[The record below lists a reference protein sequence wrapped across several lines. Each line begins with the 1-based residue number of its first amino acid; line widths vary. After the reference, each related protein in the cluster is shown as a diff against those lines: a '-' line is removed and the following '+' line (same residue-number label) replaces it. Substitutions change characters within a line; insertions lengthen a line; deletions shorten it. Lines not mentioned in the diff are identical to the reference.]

1 MKRLKNLSGN
11 QQGMVM
17 LIVIMVLMAVS
28 LLGLASVMVV
38 SLDLK
43 IAGYYRASDQAFWAA
58 EAGVQRSLSELR
70 ENRTY
75 IGDIEEETLNN
86 NATSSA
92 VVEAFSGFISRIEAT
107 GVAGTAVR
115 RIEVLINVDSA
126 FDSAINVGGDLTLV
140 GKPRVSTEGIRLN
153 GDGYVDL
160 DDGTPEL
167 NIYQAPGKTM
177 TTPGNN
183 TNLNV
188 VEKEPMDLGAIKL
201 RDDEWR
207 TLAGNAH
214 ADYYYDDNG
223 TWGDKDSPRTI
234 SNLNF
239 DDIPTGADGNRT
251 IFIDGDVVLNG
262 TISGIGTIVATGKI
276 IGEGDF
282 VTNQDPTISLVAMDD
297 VLLNF
302 DTNSQSSMNGLVYT
316 EGDYE
321 LHGKIKFTGV
331 VTAFGSVNI
340 QNPSEFT
347 NNSDPNFWY
356 TYSAA
361 YNIISDPI
369 DVLSWTD
376 LQG

>member
-1 MKRLKNLSGN
+1 MNEHRAAFGN
-11 QQGMVM
+11 QRGMVM
-17 LIVIMVLMAVS
+17 LIVIVVLMAVS

-38 SLDLK
+38 SLDLR
-43 IAGYYRASDQAFWAA
+43 IAGHYRQSDMAFWAA
-58 EAGVQRSLSELR
+58 EAGVQRSLGELR
-70 ENRTY
+70 DDRTY
-75 IGDIEEETLNN
+75 LGDIEEETLNN

-92 VVEAFSGFISRIEAT
+92 AIEQFSGFISRIEAT

-126 FDSAINVGGDLTLV
+126 FESAINVGGDLTLV
-140 GKPRVSTEGIRLN
+140 GKPRVSAEGVRLN

-167 NIYQAPGKTM
+167 NIYQAPGHTM
-177 TTPGNN
+177 TAPGNN

-188 VEKEPMDLGAIKL
+188 TEKAPMDLAAIKL

-214 ADYYYDDNG
+214 SSFYFDDNG
-223 TWGDKDSPRTI
+223 TWADKDSPRTI
-234 SNLNF
+234 TNLDF
-239 DDIPTGADGNRT
+239 DDVPVGTDGNRT
-251 IFIDGDVVLNG
+251 IFVDGDLVLNG

-276 IGEGDF
+276 IGEGGF
-282 VTNQDPTISLVAMDD
+282 VTSQTPTITMVAMDD

-302 DTNSQSSMNGLVYT
+302 DTEAQSQLNGLVYT

-321 LHGKIKFTGV
+321 LHGKIKYTGV

-347 NNSDPNFWY
+347 NNNDSNYWF
-356 TYSAA
+356 TYSSA